1 MNIIDR
7 IKYWWWGSMELWE
20 DLASIFI
27 PAAFI
32 IAVAIC
38 SNSCSTIKEI
48 PVQTVEKIEYRD
60 SIVYVTDSVLV
71 EVPVE
76 KIVQVLPQ
84 DTISI
89 LSTSVALSEAK
100 IDKGMLHH
108 SLEQKGAF
116 LTQIDTFYITQIKE
130 VEKLVEVP
138 IEVVKEV
145 KHIPNWCWWS
155 LIYSIVLTLLI
166 GLRIYLK

>member
-1 MNIIDR
+1 MNVIDR
-7 IKYWWWGSMELWE
+7 IKYWWSMELWE
-20 DLASIFI
+20 DLTSII
-27 PAAFI
+27 LPI
-32 IAVAIC
+32 IFVVGVIML

-48 PVQTVEKIEYRD
+48 PVQTIEKIEYRD
-60 SIVYVTDSVLV
+60 SIVYVTDSVMV

-89 LSTSVALSEAK
+89 LKTSVALSEAK

-155 LIYSIVLTLLI
+155 LIYSIVITLLI
-166 GLRIYLK
+166 GLKIYLK

>member
-1 MNIIDR
+1 
-7 IKYWWWGSMELWE
+7 MELWE
-20 DLASIFI
+20 DLTSII
-27 PAAFI
+27 LPI
-32 IAVAIC
+32 IFVVGVIML

-48 PVQTVEKIEYRD
+48 PVQTIEKIEYRD
-60 SIVYVTDSVLV
+60 SIVYVTDSVMV

-89 LSTSVALSEAK
+89 LKTSVALSEAK

-155 LIYSIVLTLLI
+155 LIYSIVITLLI
-166 GLRIYLK
+166 GLKIYLK